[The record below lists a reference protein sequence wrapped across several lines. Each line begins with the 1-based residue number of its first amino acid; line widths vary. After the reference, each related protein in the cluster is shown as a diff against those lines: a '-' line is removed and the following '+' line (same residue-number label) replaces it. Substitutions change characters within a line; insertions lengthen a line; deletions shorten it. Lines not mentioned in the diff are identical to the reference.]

1 MYGGASAP
9 PSMQPRIHRRTR
21 PYPGPPSPGLPAG
34 VPQQVDDDVE
44 PRRIA
49 THAGPLRPGERVGR
63 YVVRNKL
70 GRGGMGVVWGAYD
83 PVLGRRVALKLVRH
97 RDALEAIE
105 AHVDERLRREAQA
118 LARLSHP
125 NVVSLYDVGTC
136 EHGDYLA
143 LELVPGVDL
152 EQWLHKATRSWKQVI
167 EVFLLAG
174 RGLAAAHTAGLIHR
188 DFKPANVIV
197 GPQGHVTVVDFGL
210 ARSAELDTTVGS
222 TGHEADDDDAPADP
236 CSRGE
241 HRIPA
246 DSRISGDAL
255 ALLSTRLT
263 GTNMIVGT
271 RGYMAPEQ
279 LLGLSVGPRAD
290 QFSFCVALFEA
301 FYGVRPYPGTNAV
314 ETATAYSKGAIITP
328 PDRHGVPARVHHVL
342 LRGLRIEPDDRFPSM
357 DALLVALRRAMPGP
371 RTKVLL
377 AAALVATATVSGLVG
392 AKLQAMLGSTATA
405 PTPSAE
411 AAVPRELPGDPSP

>member
-1 MYGGASAP
+1 MELQSTT
-9 PSMQPRIHRRTR
+9 HRRTA
-21 PYPGPPSPGLPAG
+21 PYPGAPSPG
-34 VPQQVDDDVE
+34 VPERIDDDVE

-49 THAGPLRPGERVGR
+49 TSHGRRASEGRRASGSKPDCSPLRPGDRVGR
-63 YVVRNKL
+63 YVVRNRL

-97 RDALEAIE
+97 RDDVESIE
-105 AHVDERLRREAQA
+105 ANVDERLRREAQA

-125 NVVSLYDVGTC
+125 NVVSLYDVGAS

-152 EQWLHKATRSWKQVI
+152 EQWLHKATRTWKQVL

-210 ARSAELDTTVGS
+210 ARTAELDTTLGS
-222 TGHEADDDDAPADP
+222 QPHQPHDPDALPEP
-236 CSRGE
+236 
-241 HRIPA
+241 
-246 DSRISGDAL
+246 RISGDAL
-255 ALLSTRLT
+255 ELLSTRLT

-279 LLGLSVGPRAD
+279 LLGLTVGPRAD
-290 QFSFCVALFEA
+290 QFSLCVALFEA
-301 FYGVRPYPGTNAV
+301 LYGARPYPGNNAV
-314 ETATAYSKGAIITP
+314 ETATAYARGELLEPA
-328 PDRHGVPARVHHVL
+328 DRRGVPPRVHEVL

-357 DALLVALRRAMPGP
+357 DALLVALRKAMPGP
-371 RTKVLL
+371 RTKLVI
-377 AAALVATATVSGLVG
+377 AAALVMTAAISGAAG
-392 AKLQAMLGSTATA
+392 AWIH
-405 PTPSAE
+405 
-411 AAVPRELPGDPSP
+411 AALAGL

>member
-1 MYGGASAP
+1 
-9 PSMQPRIHRRTR
+9 MQPRIHRRTQ
-21 PYPGPPSPGLPAG
+21 PYPGAPPPG
-34 VPQQVDDDVE
+34 VPQRIDDDVE

-49 THAGPLRPGERVGR
+49 MAGALRPGDRIGR
-63 YVVRNKL
+63 YVVRNRL

-97 RDALEAIE
+97 SDSDEGGGDS
-105 AHVDERLRREAQA
+105 HVDERLRREAQA

-136 EHGDYLA
+136 EYGDYLA

-152 EQWLHKATRSWKQVI
+152 EQWLHAEPRSWRTI
-167 EVFLLAG
+167 LEVFLLAG

-210 ARSAELDTTVGS
+210 ARCAELDTTIGA
-222 TGHEADDDDAPADP
+222 THHDREADAPVRRSSSDAEPT
-236 CSRGE
+236 
-241 HRIPA
+241 H
-246 DSRISGDAL
+246 

-279 LLGLSVGPRAD
+279 LMGLSVGPRAD
-290 QFSFCVALFEA
+290 QFSFCVALYEA
-301 FYGVRPYPGTNAV
+301 LYESRPYPGKNAV
-314 ETATAYSKGAIITP
+314 ETATAYARGVLTEP
-328 PDRHGVPARVHHVL
+328 GDRRGVPARVHAVL
-342 LRGLRIEPDDRFPSM
+342 REGLCIEPDDRFPSM
-357 DALLVALRRAMPGP
+357 DALLSALRHALPGP
-371 RTKVLL
+371 RKRLL
-377 AAALVATATVSGLVG
+377 LVAAL
-392 AKLQAMLGSTATA
+392 TATA
-405 PTPSAE
+405 AISGSAGAWLSQTFGAP
-411 AAVPRELPGDPSP
+411 AAPVAVTAPAEPAEPAPAEPLAPAARAIELDGAAPRLPR